1 MIDNIEQMVSIAR
14 GVPGL
19 GNRVYREYPQK
30 VDNVSFEPYAV
41 ITRGSRVPILIDS
54 DNSELITSLSYQI
67 DIFAEKPTDA
77 DDLLKQMVELYK
89 PKRILCTGISSGYSA
104 GRMYYVTATF
114 SVTLDIRGTPY
125 V

>member
-1 MIDNIEQMVSIAR
+1 MIDNIEQMISIAR
-14 GVPGL
+14 GVPAL

-30 VDNVSFEPYAV
+30 VDNVDFEPYAV

-54 DNSELITSLSYQI
+54 DNSELITSLSYHI

-77 DDLLKQMVELYK
+77 DDLLKAMVELYK

-125 V
+125 T